1 MKRMIA
7 ALATIA
13 MMGCVAMGTQVQ
25 EKQLSKLE
33 KGKTTMQEV
42 VASLGQPSTNT
53 YNSDGTRTIAYMYM
67 EAQTR
72 PETFIPFIGGLIGG
86 ADSRSNVVTL
96 RFDKNG
102 TLLDYSSLTSS
113 MGTGMGISSGTT
125 FDRIEDQP
133 KQAK

>member
-1 MKRMIA
+1 MKKIVLVLSLFA
-7 ALATIA
+7 A
-13 MMGCVAMGTQVQ
+13 GCVAMGTQIQ

-42 VASLGQPSTNT
+42 VANLGQPSTNT

-102 TLLDYSSLTSS
+102 TLLDYSSSTSS
-113 MGTGMGISSGTT
+113 VGTGMGISSGTT
-125 FDRIEDQP
+125 FDRVEDQP